1 MDSLSAIDSEY
12 LDTASV
18 SFRTLYNKLSSI
30 AGQAAI
36 AGYISEAR
44 SAIRQNDYAAAIEA
58 SEKAWELDK
67 TNSDMLMN
75 LAHAYRQSGDTKK
88 ANELYE
94 QVITTFPDSQNA
106 ADAADYITNEQ
117 E

>member
-1 MDSLSAIDSEY
+1 
-12 LDTASV
+12 
-18 SFRTLYNKLSSI
+18 
-30 AGQAAI
+30 
-36 AGYISEAR
+36 
-44 SAIRQNDYAAAIEA
+44 
-58 SEKAWELDK
+58 
-67 TNSDMLMN
+67 MN

-94 QVITTFPDSQNA
+94 QVINTFPDSQNA

>member
-1 MDSLSAIDSEY
+1 
-12 LDTASV
+12 
-18 SFRTLYNKLSSI
+18 
-30 AGQAAI
+30 
-36 AGYISEAR
+36 
-44 SAIRQNDYAAAIEA
+44 
-58 SEKAWELDK
+58 
-67 TNSDMLMN
+67 MLMN